1 MHPAAQW
8 RQLLAEDYEQL
19 FVAINE
25 NCKHQNPELKSCAF
39 AALEAFL
46 REVCAA
52 PSPPPSDFAQVS
64 AYIMDHEAASERTRA
79 MFKFLFQNFRS
90 VLDAKV

>member
-1 MHPAAQW
+1 M
-8 RQLLAEDYEQL
+8 RIRGTGSL
-19 FVAINE
+19 FARGVRGA
-25 NCKHQNPELKSCAF
+25 
-39 AALEAFL
+39 
-46 REVCAA
+46 V
-52 PSPPPSDFAQVS
+52 SPRSDFAQVS